1 MFLILNKN
9 SSAFLNS
16 LTDNGEARIQ
26 AIEKAK
32 GPSMWCSA
40 SAPMA
45 GNCKV
50 TSRLSISP

>member
-26 AIEKAK
+26 TIEKGK
-32 GPSMWCSA
+32 GPL
-40 SAPMA
+40 
-45 GNCKV
+45 NV
-50 TSRLSISP
+50 VFRLGPNGWKL